1 MFKFARIFALLPL
14 ALLVSASH
22 LEARDQCSTGNVN
35 CCNSVQ
41 MYKNA
46 QSYLTKHNIILPVD
60 LDVGALLGIECSGI
74 TGIGVS
80 GTSCTAQIACC
91 NGDTFNGLV
100 TVGCSPINV
109 DL

>member
-41 MYKNA
+41 MV
-46 QSYLTKHNIILPVD
+46 I
-60 LDVGALLGIECSGI
+60 
-74 TGIGVS
+74 
-80 GTSCTAQIACC
+80 
-91 NGDTFNGLV
+91 LV
-100 TVGCSPINV
+100 TRVV
-109 DL
+109 ADLFPAATIVQERAELPY